1 MKARKLV
8 LQKTFYKEVEK
19 ERKGKRLCYKQK
31 NIFDLNKKCDV
42 EMFSTAVRG
51 GKAFASKQKIKE
63 LKKRIFRRKS
73 LKKKLYK
80 KRLKPID
87 RIQKAVI
94 NMKNLLGQKYGVKL
108 DEIEKNLLIFEVHY
122 ERFDFHR
129 LEKISDKLVF
139 QER

>member
-1 MKARKLV
+1 M
-8 LQKTFYKEVEK
+8 
-19 ERKGKRLCYKQK
+19 
-31 NIFDLNKKCDV
+31 
-42 EMFSTAVRG
+42 
-51 GKAFASKQKIKE
+51 
-63 LKKRIFRRKS
+63 KKRIFRRKS

-87 RIQKAVI
+87 IIQKAVI
-94 NMKNLLGQKYGVKL
+94 NMKNLLGQKYGLKL

-122 ERFDFHR
+122 KRFDFHR